1 MLALLATG
9 DWCAISAAMS
19 AIPWTILVEKEET
32 LAASSRLH
40 STFVSKF
47 IKTEMKKDGGV
58 GKAKGGRR
66 VLGDRQTERRR
77 REHRDNRHVQQG
89 EHFYSAKKVCVRSQ
103 AESGNIFLSISG
115 RSEKQHLKVGCF
127 FYACALLYH
136 ILAKKYIARLFK
148 QFPSLTI

>member
-1 MLALLATG
+1 M
-9 DWCAISAAMS
+9 
-19 AIPWTILVEKEET
+19 EKEET

-47 IKTEMKKDGGV
+47 IKTEMKKDEGV

-89 EHFYSAKKVCVRSQ
+89 EHFYSAKKVRVRSQ

-115 RSEKQHLKVGCF
+115 RSEKQHLKVVVF
-127 FYACALLYH
+127 FNACALLYH
-136 ILAKKYIARLFK
+136 ILAEKYIARLFK

>member
-47 IKTEMKKDGGV
+47 IKTEMKKDEGV

-89 EHFYSAKKVCVRSQ
+89 EHFYSAKKVRVRSQ

-115 RSEKQHLKVGCF
+115 RSEKQHLKVVF
-127 FYACALLYH
+127 FFNACALLYH
-136 ILAKKYIARLFK
+136 ILAEKYIARLFK

>member
-115 RSEKQHLKVGCF
+115 RSEKQHLKVVVF
-127 FYACALLYH
+127 LMHVPYFITYLQKN
-136 ILAKKYIARLFK
+136 IL
-148 QFPSLTI
+148 QDSSNNFPH